1 MGEKEKWREEGT
13 DTGRESFSNIK
24 EIERTYDVLSIL
36 FFKKSQKYILVERN
50 WAQIQCNRS
59 IFRTKMSGA
68 FLPLEE
74 LFKSLK
80 PVSSNYLE

>member
-1 MGEKEKWREEGT
+1 MERGRDRCREGVFQILKKLRVVQ
-13 DTGRESFSNIK
+13 G
-24 EIERTYDVLSIL
+24 YDVLSIL